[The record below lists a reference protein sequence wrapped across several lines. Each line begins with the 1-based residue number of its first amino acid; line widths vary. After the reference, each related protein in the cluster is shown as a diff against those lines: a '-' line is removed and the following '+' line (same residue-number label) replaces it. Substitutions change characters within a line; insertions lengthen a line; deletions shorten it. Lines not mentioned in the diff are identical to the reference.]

1 MDIPLSV
8 ILGVGSGLV
17 TAIVFIFR
25 LLTAA
30 QDRRLEAAEKRNQTT
45 MEHHEAF
52 VRKAEEERK
61 ASAQDR
67 ERYIAQLEKL
77 VTTIAAERNVL
88 QEQMIRTVAS
98 NTEALNC
105 NTRAREAATVEVEQ
119 LMKEVAGVVII
130 KLVDLGV
137 LPIPGRIPLS
147 SGVSVPEPSH
157 PKAAASK

>member
-1 MDIPLSV
+1 MHIPLSV

-30 QDRRLEAAEKRNQTT
+30 QDRRLEAAEKRNSTI
-45 MEHHEAF
+45 MEHHEEF
-52 VRKAEEERK
+52 VRKAEDERK
-61 ASAQDR
+61 AAAQDR

-98 NTEALNC
+98 NTGWDKNGNLAILGGNQSDKVC
-105 NTRAREAATVEVEQ
+105 VHVTTTGCSAAIGSKVE
-119 LMKEVAGVVII
+119 
-130 KLVDLGV
+130 
-137 LPIPGRIPLS
+137 
-147 SGVSVPEPSH
+147 H
-157 PKAAASK
+157 